1 MSLQSILIIAV
12 LFFILAP
19 ILSGEGQA
27 LGSNHDH
34 DTETPKEDD

>member
-1 MSLQSILIIAV
+1 MSLEAVLIIAV

-27 LGSNHDH
+27 LGSSH
-34 DTETPKEDD
+34 DTETHREDD